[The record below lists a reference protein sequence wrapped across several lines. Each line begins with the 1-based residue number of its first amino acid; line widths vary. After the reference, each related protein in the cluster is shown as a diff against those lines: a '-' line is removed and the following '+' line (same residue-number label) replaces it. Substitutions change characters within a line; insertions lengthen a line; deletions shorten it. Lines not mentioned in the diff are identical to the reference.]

1 MTFIPAHSVVQA
13 PGTNPTK
20 TAFVLHGIL
29 GNQKNW
35 RSFARRFVSQNQ
47 DWELVLVDHR
57 NHGKSIQAHGP
68 HTVRAAAEDLVR
80 LATQVG
86 TPDAVIGH
94 SFGGKV
100 ALVFSTLC
108 ELEQCW
114 VLDSI
119 PTLQSKDARE
129 ELRRVFQALEDA
141 GAPFTSRDEMPLVLR
156 AQGVAESLVLW
167 MTTNLTRSEL
177 GFDWSF
183 HLDHCRDMIEDY
195 FNLDATTI
203 LRTATTPIHLVHAER
218 NAQWTPALVNQI
230 EAIHPSVHTHLLED
244 ADHWVH
250 VDNPN
255 GLHAIMHPYF
265 TRT

>member
-13 PGTNPTK
+13 PGTDPTK

-35 RSFARRFVSQNQ
+35 RSFARRFVSDHP
-47 DWELVLVDHR
+47 DWSLVLVDLR
-57 NHGKSIQAHGP
+57 NHGKSIQATGH

-80 LATQVG
+80 LATAVG

-108 ELEQCW
+108 KLEQCW

-119 PTLQSKDARE
+119 PTLQSEDARE
-129 ELRRVFQALEDA
+129 ELRRVFRTLENA

-167 MTTNLTRSEL
+167 MTTNLTRTEF
-177 GFDWSF
+177 GFNWSF
-183 HLDHCRDMIEDY
+183 QLDHCRDMIEDY
-195 FNLDATTI
+195 FNLDAMAI
-203 LRTATTPIHLVHAER
+203 LSAATTQIHLVHAER
-218 NAQWTPALVNQI
+218 NSQWTPALVSQI
-230 EAIHPSVHTHLLED
+230 EATHSSVQTHLLQD

-255 GLHAIMHPYF
+255 GLLAIMHTYF
-265 TRT
+265 MRA